1 MGSATVRHEQNE
13 TAEIVQETLRACE
26 LARSGARAAAE
37 GLASNSVRLL
47 DSIREVEK
55 QLDSADR
62 DVDERVTNAI
72 TGLPEAQAREL
83 LACMKLM
90 IGLER
95 IGDLLVGFAER
106 ARAVGTR
113 LDPQDVND
121 LTAMAAIVERM
132 LGDVYDAFAGRD
144 LRRTISVLRLDSELD
159 RTRNLMFVR
168 HIENPEGVPR
178 QESFHVIFMTQ
189 ALERCGDHAKN
200 LAEEICH
207 LISGRS
213 VRHVL
218 RSFDKPFEQMFLDYM
233 KQKGR

>member
-1 MGSATVRHEQNE
+1 MGSATWRHQQSE
-13 TAEIVQETLRACE
+13 TADIVQQTLRACE
-26 LARSGARAAAE
+26 LARAAARAAAD
-37 GLASNSVRLL
+37 GLAGNAAQLL
-47 DSIREVEK
+47 DSIRDAEK
-55 QLDSADR
+55 QLDSLDR
-62 DVDERVTNAI
+62 EIDDRVTNAI

-113 LDPQDVND
+113 LDQQDVND
-121 LTAMAAIVERM
+121 LTGMASIVEHM
-132 LGDVYDAFAGRD
+132 LAEVYDAFAGRD
-144 LRRTISVLRLDSELD
+144 LARTISVLRLDSELD
-159 RTRNLMFVR
+159 RMRNLLFVR
-168 HIENPEGVPR
+168 HIENPEGAPR

-189 ALERCGDHAKN
+189 ALERAGDHAKN